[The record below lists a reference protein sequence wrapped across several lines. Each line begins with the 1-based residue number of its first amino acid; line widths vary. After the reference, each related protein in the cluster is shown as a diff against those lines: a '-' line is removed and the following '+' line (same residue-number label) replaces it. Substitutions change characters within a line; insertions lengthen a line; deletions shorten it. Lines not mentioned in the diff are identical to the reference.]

1 MTTET
6 TDYNWGIEEAMRLH
20 HRLQGDRIGSTSG
33 KFLSNMVAALCGWS
47 GIEDPWVLQKL
58 WERVETKKDSFGA
71 RTEFHTGIW
80 GGQND
85 IEQIQ
90 NQVWLPVKICDDW
103 RKGRFVHVDT
113 AIMRYYDKQFMPG
126 LFSRCTINNTMGLEK
141 NERRRD
147 ETRHNEKYEDA
158 RQFTTAPSKPRTLFD
173 SDLKTLA
180 TYQTGIAA
188 LWGPLFHTAL
198 DWNRS
203 NVRWPNYVDSV
214 QETINADY
222 LAHVFWRIYGDVYHF
237 FSTYVTAEGL
247 ESHAVA
253 LGSVMFPTSCLA
265 LLQQKIMSKRPL
277 SHVTIP
283 KEWLGSKPCIFP
295 SDSVA

>member
-1 MTTET
+1 
-6 TDYNWGIEEAMRLH
+6 
-20 HRLQGDRIGSTSG
+20 
-33 KFLSNMVAALCGWS
+33 
-47 GIEDPWVLQKL
+47 VLQKL

-71 RTEFHTGIW
+71 RTEFHTRIW

-126 LFSRCTINNTMGLEK
+126 LFSCCTINNTMGLEK

-147 ETRHNEKYEDA
+147 ETRHNKKYEDA

-188 LWGPLFHTAL
+188 LWGPLFPHGIGLKQVQRAL
-198 DWNRS
+198 AQLCRFSSRDNQCRLLGSRLLENLWRCIPFFL
-203 NVRWPNYVDSV
+203 NVRN
-214 QETINADY
+214 
-222 LAHVFWRIYGDVYHF
+222 R
-237 FSTYVTAEGL
+237 
-247 ESHAVA
+247 
-253 LGSVMFPTSCLA
+253 
-265 LLQQKIMSKRPL
+265 
-277 SHVTIP
+277 
-283 KEWLGSKPCIFP
+283 
-295 SDSVA
+295 